1 MPGGVE
7 VPGRLDVTGGFKVP
21 DGVSQD
27 CAVRRSA
34 GGGRTGLDTV
44 GD

>member
-7 VPGRLDVTGGFKVP
+7 VPGRFDVPGGIKVP